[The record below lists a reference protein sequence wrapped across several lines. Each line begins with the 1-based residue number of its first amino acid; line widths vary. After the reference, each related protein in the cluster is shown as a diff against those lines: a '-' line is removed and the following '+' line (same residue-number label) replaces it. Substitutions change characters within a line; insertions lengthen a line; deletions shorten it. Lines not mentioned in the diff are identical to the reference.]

1 MRFAGADGVTGED
14 KFGEGHWIE
23 DARGLPLLGEA
34 LVELSCDVLEMV
46 EIDSHIVFIG
56 RIMDMRISEGAQL
69 VYGQSGF
76 HRLEPL

>member
-1 MRFAGADGVTGED
+1 MRFTGADGVTGED
-14 KFGEGHWIE
+14 KFDEGHWLE

-46 EIDSHIVFIG
+46 EAGSHTVFISE
-56 RIMDMRISEGAQL
+56 IMDMRISEGAPL